1 MAHRD
6 GRLYSVSNGIPDTH
20 VGQLTSLTVNTSDV
34 QLVNDIETLWLL
46 GAAASPNL
54 LLLAPVAIFTLFP
67 PFAPPAFL

>member
-6 GRLYSVSNGIPDTH
+6 GRLYYVSDGLAGTH
-20 VGQLTSLTVNTSDV
+20 VGQLTSLAVNTSDV

-46 GAAASPNL
+46 GAAASSNL
-54 LLLAPVAIFTLFP
+54 LLLAPVAIFTLFS